1 MAAVPVGCRYTPFP
15 LRNSTQQPQE
25 LATRRPAE
33 VATSRAGCSQTG
45 GTRSACEVPASY
57 PFADDGAT
65 VPPVCLR
72 SHWDPEQIIRRTLPA
87 GPALATPLDPRPW
100 TKVCME
106 YVTSQDFEDAPR
118 PSDDKVFPS
127 GGTVYPPTRYREAIE
142 KESSLRRLDRNLGIC
157 EDDQYVP
164 SLQSDLYRPGL
175 TIPDRPPP
183 SDRFI
188 SELAMPA
195 ALLRPAGSAGYACRA
210 EQDSLACKL
219 SPALFNNTT
228 KQNRYWA
235 PGHRPTLQQP
245 PAMDPMPTSKVQL
258 S

>member
-1 MAAVPVGCRYTPFP
+1 MAAVPVGCRYIPFP
-15 LRNSTQQPQE
+15 PPKTVPQPE
-25 LATRRPAE
+25 DLGKRRPAE
-33 VATSRAGCSQTG
+33 V
-45 GTRSACEVPASY
+45 PAAF
-57 PFADDGAT
+57 PFADDGVTAS
-65 VPPVCLR
+65 PVCLR

-87 GPALATPLDPRPW
+87 GQPVATPLDPRPW

-142 KESSLRRLDRNLGIC
+142 KESSLRRLDRPLANGSSTC
-157 EDDQYVP
+157 EEDQYVP
-164 SLQSDLYRPGL
+164 SWQSDLYRSGS
-175 TIPDRPPP
+175 TVPDRPAP

-195 ALLRPAGSAGYACRA
+195 ALLRPAGSAGYPCRV
-210 EQDSLACKL
+210 EQDKIAMTL

-228 KQNRYWA
+228 KQNRYWT
-235 PGHRPTLQQP
+235 PGHRPALQQP
-245 PAMDPMPTSKVQL
+245 TAIDPMPTCKVQL